1 MAAVSRWKHNSARTL
16 FSSGT
21 LRKSCAISRAL
32 LLDKLSYFKQA
43 ESNEKA
49 QKEQTA
55 DTLKEES
62 KLQGQ
67 CNVGYPNGD
76 NDYCHNDHGDG

>member
-1 MAAVSRWKHNSARTL
+1 MSAL
-16 FSSGT
+16 V
-21 LRKSCAISRAL
+21 AIKWVFFICIVHSFDWYL
-32 LLDKLSYFKQA
+32 LVIPGILLDKLSYFKQA

-67 CNVGYPNGD
+67 YNVGYPNGD
-76 NDYCHNDHGDG
+76 NDYCHNDHGNG